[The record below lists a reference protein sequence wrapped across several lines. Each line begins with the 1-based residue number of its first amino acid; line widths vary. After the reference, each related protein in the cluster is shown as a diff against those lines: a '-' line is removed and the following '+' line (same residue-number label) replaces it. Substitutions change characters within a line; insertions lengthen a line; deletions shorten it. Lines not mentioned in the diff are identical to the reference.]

1 MSFENSEDFS
11 LDSLFLDQDSS
22 NESPNHMNQTP
33 ELNIPHHPES
43 NFVSENPLQEMIPFD
58 WTSTNPWG
66 HQGCGKKQA
75 FLHFVPNFYEFSK
88 FIYYKEPACCDP
100 KSMREMD

>member
-1 MSFENSEDFS
+1 MSLLGSDSSLTSTTSIDSNSILSFENSEDFS

-66 HQGCGKKQA
+66 HQGCGKKKII
-75 FLHFVPNFYEFSK
+75 S
-88 FIYYKEPACCDP
+88 
-100 KSMREMD
+100 